1 MADSP
6 VQRWDLTAHGRQ
18 HRVEVT
24 GSFTRT
30 ITWHVDEVLV
40 AAKKSTDDT
49 VRLTPGDR
57 LDRSSRAGAVA
68 DRDGRPD
75 VGAVAVTFTAL
86 GRPKRATWYQ
96 AEGRAS
102 AGTRAA
108 LGTGGID
115 LEPEPG
121 SPAARR
127 EERIERHPRRH
138 TALAVVGGVAKVVL
152 PLLLGLLAVRL
163 AVSLPWPDWDLPS
176 IPWPDWDLPSVPW
189 PDVDLPD
196 VDLPDWQLP
205 GWLTW
210 LLDKAGYV
218 WPVALAW
225 VVAHREVRR
234 RRQQQALR
242 EAAREAARATTGDV
256 GEDGGADSEP
266 ADDLP
271 PADAADRPEHHRTP
285 PAREDGP
292 GV

>member
-1 MADSP
+1 MADP
-6 VQRWDLTAHGRQ
+6 TVQRWELTAHGLS
-18 HRVEVT
+18 HRVEVV
-24 GSFTRT
+24 GSLTRT
-30 ITWHVDEVLV
+30 ITWHVDDVLV

-57 LDRSSRAGAVA
+57 LDRAGRDDE
-68 DRDGRPD
+68 DRDAGPD
-75 VGAVAVTFTAL
+75 LGAVAVTFTAL
-86 GRPKRATWYQ
+86 GRPKRATWYR
-96 AEGRAS
+96 AGGRAG

-127 EERIERHPRRH
+127 EERIEQHPRRH

-163 AVSLPWPDWDLPS
+163 VVSLPWPDWNLPS

-205 GWLTW
+205 GWLAW

-242 EAAREAARATTGDV
+242 AAARAAAPDADRSDDPDRPAPGR
-256 GEDGGADSEP
+256 DGG
-266 ADDLP
+266 P
-271 PADAADRPEHHRTP
+271 PP
-285 PAREDGP
+285 PGGGGPPGP
-292 GV
+292 GAGGSPGA